1 VAVKCLSSNL
11 LAGSSEGG
19 SSAAGSAA
27 AADLMQ
33 EASMLAALHHPNIV
47 AVYGFVPPPQDMLGR
62 CSFELP
68 ARPPQRTVSAS
79 AAGQG
84 GSREVCGPAIVSE
97 YMAAGSL
104 HNALNNQAEWLKSS
118 MAKVKV
124 LLDTARVRDGTAPP
138 ASVQQT
144 KSVFQCSQ
152 QLCSIDCRNCLS
164 LILVLFASTARVGSN
179 QSHSFLLCLQGL
191 SYLHSKAVT
200 HFDLKT
206 ANLLFTI
213 KVKLRNSTSSWHVAV
228 QVTLVTS

>member
-1 VAVKCLSSNL
+1 MLSLEAGTCTDSCILYVLHLVVCCCRCCRFIASGAFGDVFLARWHGTEVAVKCLSSNL
-11 LAGSSEGG
+11 LAGNSEGG

-68 ARPPQRTVSAS
+68 AQPPIRTVSAS
-79 AAGQG
+79 AASQC

-104 HNALNNQAEWLKSS
+104 HNALQNQAEWLKSS

-124 LLDTARVRDGTAPP
+124 LLDTARVG
-138 ASVQQT
+138 V
-144 KSVFQCSQ
+144 
-152 QLCSIDCRNCLS
+152 
-164 LILVLFASTARVGSN
+164 
-179 QSHSFLLCLQGL
+179 SF
-191 SYLHSKAVT
+191 
-200 HFDLKT
+200 
-206 ANLLFTI
+206 
-213 KVKLRNSTSSWHVAV
+213 SSAF
-228 QVTLVTS
+228 

>member
-11 LAGSSEGG
+11 LAGSSEEGG

-68 ARPPQRTVSAS
+68 ARPMRTVSA
-79 AAGQG
+79 AAALH
-84 GSREVCGPAIVSE
+84 SSSLEVAGPAIVSE

-104 HNALNNQAEWLKSS
+104 HNALLNQAEWLKSS

-124 LLDTARVRDGTAPP
+124 LLDTARVR
-138 ASVQQT
+138 QQ
-144 KSVFQCSQ
+144 
-152 QLCSIDCRNCLS
+152 
-164 LILVLFASTARVGSN
+164 AMPG
-179 QSHSFLLCLQGL
+179 
-191 SYLHSKAVT
+191 
-200 HFDLKT
+200 
-206 ANLLFTI
+206 
-213 KVKLRNSTSSWHVAV
+213 
-228 QVTLVTS
+228 